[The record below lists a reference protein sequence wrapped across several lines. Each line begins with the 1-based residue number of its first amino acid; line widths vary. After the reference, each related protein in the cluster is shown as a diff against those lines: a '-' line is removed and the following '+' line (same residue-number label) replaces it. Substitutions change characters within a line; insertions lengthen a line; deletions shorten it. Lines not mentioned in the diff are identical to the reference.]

1 MKKIFLLFAFLFANT
16 LFANLNVVTT
26 TEDLASIVKA
36 IGKSNVSVSA
46 IVTGARD
53 PHRIEARPSFMQR
66 VRNANLFIA
75 IGLDLEIGWE
85 RAVIDGSGNSRVRPG
100 SRGHL
105 YASTNVPV
113 LEKSTEAV
121 TRAMGDVHPHGNPHI
136 WVNPYNV
143 RIMARSI
150 ANRMAELDKSKESV
164 YKKNAE
170 DFITELD
177 AKMFGTVLVAR
188 FGGDRLWNWHSSG
201 NLQQQLNSA
210 NASQQLSGWSAR
222 MLPHRG
228 KPIITYHRSWSYF
241 ADCFGLKVVGEL
253 EPKPGIDPTPG
264 HLNNIVKIANEEKV
278 KAILIE
284 PYYSKRYADHV
295 ASRSQASTVVVP
307 LSVSQDASAKDYFS
321 LIDTIVNRVSNALG
335 K

>member
-1 MKKIFLLFAFLFANT
+1 MKKLTLLFAFLLANAS
-16 LFANLNVVTT
+16 FANLNVVTT

-36 IGKSNVSVSA
+36 IGKNNVSVSA

-85 RAVIDGSGNSRVRPG
+85 RAVIDGSGNNRVRPG

-105 YASTNVPV
+105 YASSNVPV
-113 LEKSTEAV
+113 LEKPSEAIS
-121 TRAMGDVHPHGNPHI
+121 RAMGDVHPHGNPHI

-143 RIMARSI
+143 RIMARNI

-177 AKMFGTVLVAR
+177 AKMFGSVLVAR
-188 FGGDRLWNWHSSG
+188 FGGDRLWDWHRSG
-201 NLQQQLNSA
+201 TLQQQLNST
-210 NASQQLSGWSAR
+210 NASQQLSGWSAK
-222 MLPHRG
+222 MLAHRG

-284 PYYSKRYADHV
+284 PFYSKRYADHV

-307 LSVSQDASAKDYFS
+307 LSVSQDPSAKDYFS
-321 LIDTIVNRVSNALG
+321 LIDTVVNRVSNALG

>member
-1 MKKIFLLFAFLFANT
+1 MKKIFLISAFLFANT

-36 IGKSNVSVSA
+36 IGKNNVSVSA

-113 LEKSTEAV
+113 LEKPTAAI

-143 RIMARSI
+143 RIMARNI
-150 ANRMAELDKSKESV
+150 ANRMSELDKPKESV

-188 FGGDRLWNWHSSG
+188 FGGDKLWDWHRSRT
-201 NLQQQLNSA
+201 LQQQLNNA

-241 ADCFGLKVVGEL
+241 ADCFELKVVGEL

-284 PYYSKRYADHV
+284 PFYSKRYADHV
-295 ASRSQASTVVVP
+295 SSQSGATTVIVP
-307 LSVSQDASAKDYFS
+307 LSVSQDSSAKDYFS